1 MVCCLLNL
9 ELFEQ
14 MLNEADVYLKWTFIL
29 LTLTWQQI
37 QSFNYCFFLSLFS
50 LSDSPYS
57 KIIILVF

>member
-1 MVCCLLNL
+1 MVCCLLNI

-57 KIIILVF
+57 KIIILAF